1 LISFVDKIKGMN
13 LDHWDLI
20 LWFDKIFEI
29 VDIDYYT
36 TFVVVV
42 ALLN

>member
-29 VDIDYYT
+29 VDIGS

-42 ALLN
+42 VLLN